1 VVCTPLRIVVADE
14 NKLYRATLSS
24 FLNKEANLQVVAE
37 AGDGL
42 AAIQAVQKHNP
53 DVVLLS
59 ISMEVMNGL
68 DAVWVIKAR
77 FPDVRVI
84 LLSMMEVELSS
95 ETSRQAGAFC
105 CLDKECNPN
114 ELIQAIRDVSSLEGT
129 PELASKSC
137 ADRQGDSNAGAT
149 AQP

>member
-1 VVCTPLRIVVADE
+1 LRRIIVACTPLRIVVADK
-14 NKLYRATLSS
+14 NKLYRRTLCS
-24 FLNKEANLQVVAE
+24 FLNKEADLQVVAE

-59 ISMEVMNGL
+59 INMEVMNGL
-68 DAVWVIKAR
+68 DAVWVIRNR

-95 ETSRQAGAFC
+95 ETSRQTGAFC
-105 CLDKECNPN
+105 CLDKECKPS
-114 ELIQAIRDVSSLEGT
+114 ELIQAIRDAV
-129 PELASKSC
+129 K
-137 ADRQGDSNAGAT
+137 
-149 AQP
+149 